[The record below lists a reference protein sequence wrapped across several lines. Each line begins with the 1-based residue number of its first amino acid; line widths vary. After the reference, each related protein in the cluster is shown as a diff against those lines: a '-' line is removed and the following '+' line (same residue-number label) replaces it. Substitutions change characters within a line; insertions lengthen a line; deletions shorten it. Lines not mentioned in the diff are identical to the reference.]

1 MAAFYS
7 LVLALVLPLRGCEA
21 IVATLPW
28 RRMGVNA
35 RQRVAVQ
42 AALVPDPASAGD
54 GPNEPIVAERYELI
68 HDLDQIRKFERMF
81 YAPSTDSTFVI
92 YLAARKKY
100 DPLMKKSS
108 GLACFCRK
116 KLHYANPYSPARLEY
131 DVQSYMVPMGT
142 YRISLRGEG
151 DEVEEEI
158 RTESMAV
165 YASLNPRDTAKA
177 AAELFNTMSTQ
188 LTQLTVQ
195 ASGSGDMHTFA
206 RKAARHMNLLC
217 KYGTRNFIGI
227 DLDTKDQETYSQVI
241 ADLKARVTIH
251 AVIET
256 RGGYHIILAK
266 SELDKASK
274 ADKRF
279 IYTVLTER
287 EAIDMVSNDLFSPIP
302 GTYQGGHRVRFVD
315 F

>member
-1 MAAFYS
+1 MAAFHS
-7 LVLALVLPLRGCEA
+7 LVLALALSSRGCEA

-28 RRMGVNA
+28 RRMGGNA

-54 GPNEPIVAERYELI
+54 GPDQPIVAERYELI

-100 DPLMKKSS
+100 DPLVRKSS

-116 KLHYANPYSPARLEY
+116 KLHYANPRSPARLEY

-142 YRISLRGEG
+142 YRINLRGEG
-151 DEVEEEI
+151 DEEEEI

-195 ASGSGDMHTFA
+195 ASGSGDMQTFA
-206 RKAARHMNLLC
+206 RKSARHMNHLC

-266 SELDKASK
+266 SELDKASEV
-274 ADKRF
+274 DKRF
-279 IYTVLTER
+279 IYTVLKER
-287 EAIDMVSNDLFSPIP
+287 EGVDMVSNDLFSPIP

>member
-35 RQRVAVQ
+35 RQSVAVQ

-100 DPLMKKSS
+100 DPRMRKSTGRS
-108 GLACFCRK
+108 CFCRK
-116 KLHYANPYSPARLEY
+116 KLHYVNPYSPARLEY

-177 AAELFNTMSTQ
+177 AAKLFGTMSTE
-188 LTQLTVQ
+188 LTLQ
-195 ASGSGDMHTFA
+195 ASGSGNLQTFA
-206 RKAARHMNLLC
+206 RAAAKHMNHLC
-217 KYGTRNFIGI
+217 GHGTRQFIGI

-266 SELDKASK
+266 SELDKASQV
-274 ADKRF
+274 DKQF
-279 IYTVLTER
+279 IYTVLKER
-287 EAIDMVSNDLFSPIP
+287 EGIDKVSNDLFSPIP

>member
-7 LVLALVLPLRGCEA
+7 LVLALVLPSRGCEA

-35 RQRVAVQ
+35 RQSVAVQ

-100 DPLMKKSS
+100 DPRMRKSS

-116 KLHYANPYSPARLEY
+116 KLHYVNPYSPARLEY

-177 AAELFNTMSTQ
+177 AAKLFGTMSTE
-188 LTQLTVQ
+188 LTLQ
-195 ASGSGDMHTFA
+195 ASGSGNLQTFA
-206 RKAARHMNLLC
+206 RAAAKHMNHLC

-266 SELDKASK
+266 SELDKASQV
-274 ADKRF
+274 DKQF
-279 IYTVLTER
+279 IYTVLKER
-287 EAIDMVSNDLFSPIP
+287 EGIDKVSNDLFSPIP

>member
-1 MAAFYS
+1 MAAFHS
-7 LVLALVLPLRGCEA
+7 LVLALALSSRGCEA

-28 RRMGVNA
+28 RRMGGNA

-54 GPNEPIVAERYELI
+54 GPDQPIVAERYELI

-100 DPLMKKSS
+100 DPRMRKSK
-108 GLACFCRK
+108 GLSCFCRK

-142 YRISLRGEG
+142 YRINLRGEG
-151 DEVEEEI
+151 DEEEEI

-177 AAELFNTMSTQ
+177 AAKLFGTMST
-188 LTQLTVQ
+188 LLTVQ
-195 ASGSGDMHTFA
+195 ASGSGDLQVFTFA
-206 RKAARHMNLLC
+206 RAAAKHMNHLC
-217 KYGTRNFIGI
+217 GHGIRQFIGI
-227 DLDTKDQETYSQVI
+227 DLDTKDQEIYSQVI

>member
-1 MAAFYS
+1 MVAFYS
-7 LVLALVLPLRGCEA
+7 LVLALALPPREA

-28 RRMGVNA
+28 WRMGVNA

-100 DPLMKKSS
+100 DPRMRKSTGRS
-108 GLACFCRK
+108 CFCRK
-116 KLHYANPYSPARLEY
+116 KLHYVNPYSPARLEY

-177 AAELFNTMSTQ
+177 AAKLFGTMSTE
-188 LTQLTVQ
+188 LTLQ
-195 ASGSGDMHTFA
+195 ASGSGNLQTFA
-206 RKAARHMNLLC
+206 RAAAKHMNHLC
-217 KYGTRNFIGI
+217 GHGTRQFIGI

-266 SELDKASK
+266 SELDKASQV
-274 ADKRF
+274 DKQF
-279 IYTVLTER
+279 IYTVLKER
-287 EAIDMVSNDLFSPIP
+287 EGIDKVSNDLFSPIP

>member
-1 MAAFYS
+1 MG
-7 LVLALVLPLRGCEA
+7 RGCEA
-21 IVATLPW
+21 ILATLPW

-35 RQRVAVQ
+35 RQSVAVQ
-42 AALVPDPASAGD
+42 AALVPDPASADD
-54 GPNEPIVAERYELI
+54 GPNESIVAERYELI

-100 DPLMKKSS
+100 DPRMRKSS

-116 KLHYANPYSPARLEY
+116 KLHYVNPYSPARLEY

-195 ASGSGDMHTFA
+195 ASGSGDMPTFA
-206 RKAARHMNLLC
+206 RKAARHMNHLC
-217 KYGTRNFIGI
+217 KYGTRKFIGI